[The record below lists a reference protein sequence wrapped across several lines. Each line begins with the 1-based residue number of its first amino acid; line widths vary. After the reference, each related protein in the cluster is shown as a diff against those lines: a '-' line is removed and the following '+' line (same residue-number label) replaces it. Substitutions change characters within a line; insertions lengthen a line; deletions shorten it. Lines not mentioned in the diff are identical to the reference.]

1 MFVSPHRAPSSQEVL
16 CGLIFVPLV
25 PLMSGKKVSENMNG
39 CVHFSFRARFELCF
53 LELFVCCSSS
63 HVCVYNG
70 FVWGRDISEAGRS
83 PSQRVCLEASTLPRI
98 IVTFVVI
105 TVLSRCLI
113 YLLELVCLVCLWE
126 FVIRD

>member
-1 MFVSPHRAPSSQEVL
+1 MQFV
-16 CGLIFVPLV
+16 IT
-25 PLMSGKKVSENMNG
+25 
-39 CVHFSFRARFELCF
+39 CVCLQW
-53 LELFVCCSSS
+53 L
-63 HVCVYNG
+63 

-83 PSQRVCLEASTLPRI
+83 PSQRVCLEASSLPRI